1 MRNVSSMVRGMVAA
15 SALMLVAAPAFAG
28 DEERARAAIAEAQGK
43 IDAAGRVKAGDVT
56 PDQIASAQASLKL
69 AQEELKSG
77 HEQKAIQAAIQA
89 QQFADT
95 AIGRVAQRQDATV
108 NAQSAVAAD
117 AQADAAAANA
127 RADAAE
133 QAAASAAAD
142 ARAARSAPPVVIAP
156 RPTTTVTTETVRST
170 TPARATP
177 TATRRPVKKTVKRT
191 TAATRPV
198 TTKTT
203 TTVTTN

>member
-1 MRNVSSMVRGMVAA
+1 MRNVSLMVRGMVAA

-43 IDAAGRVKAGDVT
+43 IDAAVRVKANDVT
-56 PDQIASAQASLKL
+56 PDQLASAQASLKL

-77 HEQKAIQAAIQA
+77 HEQKAIQAAIQS

-95 AIGRVAQRQDATV
+95 AIGRVAQRQSATV

-117 AQADAAAANA
+117 AQADAAAA
-127 RADAAE
+127 
-133 QAAASAAAD
+133 D
-142 ARAARSAPPVVIAP
+142 ARAARSAPPVVVAP
-156 RPTTTVTTETVRST
+156 TPAPTTTVTAETVRSAV
-170 TPARATP
+170 PARTTR
-177 TATRRPVKKTVKRT
+177 TAVRRPVKKTVKRT
-191 TAATRPV
+191 TTAPRAV